1 MGEGQDGDKEYEE
14 QDSIY
19 KSEKYIVYFDI

>member
-14 QDSIY
+14 QDDIY

>member
-14 QDSIY
+14 QDGIY
-19 KSEKYIVYFDI
+19 KSEKYIVYFNI

>member
-14 QDSIY
+14 QDDIY
-19 KSEKYIVYFDI
+19 KNEKYIVYFDI

>member
-1 MGEGQDGDKEYEE
+1 MGEGQDGDKEYEK
-14 QDSIY
+14 QDDIY